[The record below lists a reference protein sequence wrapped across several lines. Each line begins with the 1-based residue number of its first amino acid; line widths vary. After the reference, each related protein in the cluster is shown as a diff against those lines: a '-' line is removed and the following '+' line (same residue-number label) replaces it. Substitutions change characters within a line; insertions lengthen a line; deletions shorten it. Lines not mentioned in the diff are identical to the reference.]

1 MVFFAAP
8 AGAHGDERGG
18 GIECRV
24 PKFMKM
30 MLKHFL
36 RRIYV
41 QKIGKVKP
49 KKDFFFEKIDFKW
62 GLEIQ
67 YNKN

>member
-1 MVFFAAP
+1 
-8 AGAHGDERGG
+8 
-18 GIECRV
+18 
-24 PKFMKM
+24 MKM